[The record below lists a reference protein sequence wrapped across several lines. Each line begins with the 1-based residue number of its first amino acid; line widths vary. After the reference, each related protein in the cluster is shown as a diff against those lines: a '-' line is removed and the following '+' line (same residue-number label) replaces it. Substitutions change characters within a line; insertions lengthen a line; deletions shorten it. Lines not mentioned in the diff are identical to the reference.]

1 MEDMASVTGMNSAYY
16 VPRFVRKMSKGGSKC
31 SWNWPAFLL
40 TPYWLL
46 YRKNYWMGV
55 VLMVLNVV
63 RTAVSAYIL
72 NVQIAPVLSPLLG
85 EGSTIVDEYR
95 ILMEKFMNGDLA
107 IVMWIMALMGL
118 ADLLIRLFFGLSG
131 NYWYMR
137 TCVSRVKRL
146 RSKKPD
152 MFPAELTAAG
162 GTSFLLGA
170 SAYAILYFSSLL
182 ISTLIATVFR

>member
-1 MEDMASVTGMNSAYY
+1 M
-16 VPRFVRKMSKGGSKC
+16 
-31 SWNWPAFLL
+31 
-40 TPYWLL
+40 
-46 YRKNYWMGV
+46 
-55 VLMVLNVV
+55 
-63 RTAVSAYIL
+63 
-72 NVQIAPVLSPLLG
+72 
-85 EGSTIVDEYR
+85 DEYR

-182 ISTLIATVFR
+182 ISTLIDVYKRQVKEHLPSPVISSIAKACFCFINEHPIYSRLTGSLYHTFRENNSREIIHKFRLVLCPDSCILEGYCKVKEGLHVS

>member
-1 MEDMASVTGMNSAYY
+1 
-16 VPRFVRKMSKGGSKC
+16 
-31 SWNWPAFLL
+31 
-40 TPYWLL
+40 
-46 YRKNYWMGV
+46 
-55 VLMVLNVV
+55 
-63 RTAVSAYIL
+63 
-72 NVQIAPVLSPLLG
+72 
-85 EGSTIVDEYR
+85 
-95 ILMEKFMNGDLA
+95 MNGDLA

-170 SAYAILYFSSLL
+170 SAYAHFVFLLAADFHIDRHGIPIKSLYGGMDGAYAGLYPLYLSDMS
-182 ISTLIATVFR
+182 